1 MLQCMHKTVYLL
13 VHVTFTW
20 LFHSVHENVYMF
32 VRVKNFKTEDVLR
45 FVYELVTSC
54 ELVYLQFD
62 AYVSLYV
69 YVCICE
75 GVYVS

>member
-45 FVYELVTSC
+45 FVYELVT
-54 ELVYLQFD
+54 
-62 AYVSLYV
+62 
-69 YVCICE
+69 
-75 GVYVS
+75 